1 MGVWIFQSYAPLNIQ
16 PQSLTKCNATF
27 YTIQQKSYILN
38 QQYCIFKTHSLV
50 FFFNQKTFELF
61 QKFLDINSFSTG
73 IINAV
78 KTRLCLISENRVRY
92 SRQSSIGSCFSFI
105 NHFLL
110 GVVVEQLSWGLGL
123 FNYCCSKSPANL
135 LKLSILL

>member
-50 FFFNQKTFELF
+50 WFFFNQKTFELF
-61 QKFLDINSFSTG
+61 EKFLDINSFSTG

-78 KTRLCLISENRVRY
+78 KTRLCLISQNCVRY
-92 SRQSSIGSCFSFI
+92 SRQSSIGSFFSFI

-110 GVVVEQLSWGLGL
+110 GGAGGWLVVEQLSWGLGL
-123 FNYCCSKSPANL
+123 FMQL
-135 LKLSILL
+135 LLF